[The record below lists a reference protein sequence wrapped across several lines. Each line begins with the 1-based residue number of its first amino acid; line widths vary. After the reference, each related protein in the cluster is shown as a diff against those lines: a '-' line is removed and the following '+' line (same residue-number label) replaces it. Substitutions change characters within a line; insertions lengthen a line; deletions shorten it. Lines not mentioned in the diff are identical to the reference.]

1 MSDPRDNVQQE
12 FLAEAQELVEALSRD
27 LLLLDEAHHRGERV
41 DPALIN
47 EIFRS
52 VHTLKGIAGM
62 FGYVHVG
69 MVAHALE
76 DLLDDLRLGRTFVG
90 QELLDVLFDSVERFQ
105 RLLALEDPQSPAE
118 ESEVQAYVAVVR
130 SLGLEPEEEE
140 GDPLDK
146 YAIEAGVL
154 SVLTEYEEHRLRACI
169 REGQRLY
176 RLRAAFDLTAI
187 DDSIETLRDVAR
199 DDAEIITYLPS
210 MEGGNEDT
218 IELVVL
224 LASRVPEAELKEH
237 FEGRYGTIEAI
248 EERTHLP
255 TLPPRLTSVPSAAIG
270 LGPQREDDP
279 SSASLRSVADS
290 VRVDIRKLDHLMNVV
305 AELALVRSAVNRI
318 VDSFKGIPIY
328 RQSAMDLDRIGRGF
342 ERQLSELRTGILDVR
357 MVPLGQVFNKLAR
370 IVRQVARE
378 HHKEV
383 RLVVTGA
390 NTEVDKL
397 IVEELT
403 DPLMHLVRN
412 AIDHGIEL
420 AEERTRAA
428 KPPEGTLALNAYHKG
443 SNVVIEVEDDG
454 VGMKAHEL
462 RETAVARG
470 LLSADASHE
479 LTRQEMLNLVFLP
492 GLSTSSE
499 ITNLSGR
506 GVGMDVVKTNILRM
520 GGMISIASEQ
530 GIGTKITVTLP
541 ITLAIIRALI
551 VTVASQ
557 TFALPI
563 TAVREAIPYVPEEV
577 RTIQGREVITLRGE
591 TLAICDLGS
600 LFGFRGSS
608 RHEGRFIVVGA
619 MGNRELGFVVDDLLG
634 QEDVII
640 KSLGKSLASVRGFA
654 GATDLGD
661 QKVALV
667 LDAPGLFTEYFDGP
681 DALLPLETRP

>member
-1 MSDPRDNVQQE
+1 VSDPRDNVQQE

-27 LLLLDEAHHRGERV
+27 LLLLDEAHHRGERI

-62 FGYVHVG
+62 FGYKHVG
-69 MVAHALE
+69 AVSHALE
-76 DLLDDLRLGRTFVG
+76 DLLDDLRLGRMPIG
-90 QELLDVLFDSVERFQ
+90 SQLLDVLFDSVERFQ
-105 RLLALEDPQSPAE
+105 HLLALEDPQSPDE
-118 ESEVQAYVAVVR
+118 EPGVHAYIAAVR
-130 SLGLEPEEEE
+130 SIGAAPEADD

-146 YAIEAGVL
+146 YAIEAAVL
-154 SVLTEYEEHRLRACI
+154 SVLTEYEEHRLRVCI
-169 REGQRLY
+169 REGSQLY

-187 DDSIETLRDVAR
+187 DDSIEALRDVAR

-224 LASRVPEAELKEH
+224 LASRVPVAELKAH
-237 FEGRYGTIEAI
+237 FEGRYGTVEAV

-255 TLPPRLTSVPSAAIG
+255 TLPPRLTSIPSAAVSM
-270 LGPQREDDP
+270 GPQPEEDP
-279 SSASLRSVADS
+279 SQASLRSVANS

-305 AELALVRSAVNRI
+305 GELALVRSAVNRI
-318 VDSFKGIPIY
+318 VDRFKGESMH
-328 RQSAMDLDRIGRGF
+328 RQSLMDLDRIGRGF

-370 IVRQVARE
+370 IVRQAARE
-378 HHKEV
+378 HDKEV

-412 AIDHGIEL
+412 AIDHGIEP
-420 AEERTRAA
+420 ADARTRVA
-428 KPPEGTLALNAYHKG
+428 KPPAGTLALNAYHKG

-454 VGMKAHEL
+454 GGMNAHKL
-462 RETAVARG
+462 REAAVARG
-470 LLSADASHE
+470 ILSADISQE

-499 ITNLSGR
+499 ITDLSGR

-520 GGMISIASEQ
+520 GGMISIASEN

-551 VTVASQ
+551 VTVASR

-563 TAVREAIPYVPEEV
+563 TAVREAIAYVPEDV

-591 TLAICDLGS
+591 TLAICDLAR
-600 LFGFRGSS
+600 LFGFRDSS
-608 RHEGRFIVVGA
+608 RGEGRFVVVGS
-619 MGNRELGFVVDDLLG
+619 MGNRELGLLARPIWAIRKSRWCSMHRRSSRSISTGPTRSEPWRLTHEPDDA
-634 QEDVII
+634 
-640 KSLGKSLASVRGFA
+640 KSDA
-654 GATDLGD
+654 GA
-661 QKVALV
+661 
-667 LDAPGLFTEYFDGP
+667 P
-681 DALLPLETRP
+681 RR